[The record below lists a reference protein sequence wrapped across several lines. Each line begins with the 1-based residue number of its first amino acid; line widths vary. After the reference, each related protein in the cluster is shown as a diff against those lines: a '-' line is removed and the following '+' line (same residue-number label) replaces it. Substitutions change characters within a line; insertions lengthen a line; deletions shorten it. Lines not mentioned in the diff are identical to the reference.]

1 MNPIWSFALTAV
13 GVLGIYVSGKKNY
26 WGWGI
31 GLGAQVLWFI
41 YAIATQQWGFIVS
54 CFAYGYVYWRNFTT
68 WRRDQRHYA
77 QWQQEAQAKE
87 DW

>member
-13 GVLGIYVSGKKNY
+13 GVLGIYVSGKRNY

-31 GLGAQVLWFI
+31 GLGAQVLWFA

-54 CFAYGYVYWRNFTT
+54 CFAYGYVYWKNFRQ
-68 WRRDQRHYA
+68 WRKDAAGQRST
-77 QWQQEAQAKE
+77 EVNTSNS
-87 DW
+87 